1 MILPSFANQQGI
13 NIINDF
19 PGFGGLTTHNA
30 NSLLQIQYCPRVVSL
45 KHCTLAHPSRG
56 IHRGAESAPAAATAA
71 SSCAS
76 TGNAIA
82 IFFRVNHGFLTMRG
96 MWRDCGIRFSEAETQ
111 SHARTVSRES
121 PHLCLWSH
129 VQRVPAVS
137 VWQHCRPADTGDS
150 LLTMPH
156 RSKKDKVKLFSWVSC
171 LSESCRTL
179 SVLCLLSFS
188 ITRFRQESSKL
199 GRSKKS
205 GGKNGPADDQDVST
219 TF

>member
-1 MILPSFANQQGI
+1 M
-13 NIINDF
+13 
-19 PGFGGLTTHNA
+19 
-30 NSLLQIQYCPRVVSL
+30 SL

-76 TGNAIA
+76 TGNAIVFF
-82 IFFRVNHGFLTMRG
+82 FFRVNHGFLTMRG
-96 MWRDCGIRFSEAETQ
+96 MWRDCGKRFSEAETQ

-171 LSESCRTL
+171 LSRILQDS
-179 SVLCLLSFS
+179 LCCVYCLFQLLVFV
-188 ITRFRQESSKL
+188 RNPPNWE
-199 GRSKKS
+199 GP
-205 GGKNGPADDQDVST
+205 KNLEVKTGLQMT
-219 TF
+219 KM